1 MWTDSWLG
9 RSEWQEKLQHAKV
22 LRAEVNDAGKVFEM
36 TPLSID
42 TFFVPNN
49 YAVPRADG
57 DNPFTGRVTC
67 SASFETIDGRLLVA
81 VGCEEGAWIGF
92 RNDPKSLRKVL
103 HVKAVTNIA
112 ILEEFGIFLILQ
124 DKVRVAVA
132 STLTLDATCLPSG
145 GIGTDRSLAPAQDH
159 PPAPINK
166 QGHRILL
173 RWAVVRE
180 DLGGVHAEKRG
191 KLCVPK
197 SA

>member
-1 MWTDSWLG
+1 MAQPIPLELLTPGNFGDAPRARNSGKLFNVGSSHPQEGEGADQTDTRIWPFTISFIGQGQLGGQYTLWTDSWLA

-124 DKVRVAVA
+124 DKV
-132 STLTLDATCLPSG
+132 
-145 GIGTDRSLAPAQDH
+145 
-159 PPAPINK
+159 
-166 QGHRILL
+166 
-173 RWAVVRE
+173 
-180 DLGGVHAEKRG
+180 
-191 KLCVPK
+191 
-197 SA
+197 SALI